1 MPLSSRL
8 LRIGIALLLL
18 PLLAAAGW
26 VLLDLSRLLWT
37 GHAWGNPWFWALGG
51 GMAVWIAVYLS
62 LPRPVWV
69 YVLGHELTHALAVYL
84 HGGEV
89 YRFHVSKRGGHI
101 ISDKNNW
108 IISLAPYFLPLYSMI
123 WIALWWSVNFY
134 YPLGKFAWLLYGGIG
149 LTWGFHLTFTF
160 SMIRDGQSDL
170 TSQGVF
176 FSLVVILLLNF
187 LGIEA
192 GLVAVMD
199 HVSWAQAGKLL
210 GSHVLACYL
219 ATGHAIWTGLCGAVQ
234 FLARAW
240 KRGSLF

>member
-1 MPLSSRL
+1 MSLPTRL
-8 LRIGIALLLL
+8 LRIGIGLLLL
-18 PLLAAAGW
+18 PLLVAAAW

-37 GHAWGNPWFWALGG
+37 GREWGHPWFWALGG
-51 GMAVWIAVYLS
+51 GLALWTAVYLA

-84 HGGEV
+84 HAGTV
-89 YRFHVSKRGGHI
+89 YRFHVSHRGGHI
-101 ISDKNNW
+101 VSDKNNW
-108 IISLAPYFLPLYSMI
+108 IISLAPYFLPLYSLL

-134 YPLGKFAWLLYGGIG
+134 TPLGRYAWVLFAGIG

-170 TSQGVF
+170 TSQGLF

-187 LGIEA
+187 LGIET

-199 HVSWAQAGKLL
+199 HATYAQFGAALW
-210 GSHVLACYL
+210 HRVAACYL
-219 ATGHAIWTGLCGAVQ
+219 ATGHALWTGAVDTAQ

>member
-1 MPLSSRL
+1 MSLPQRL
-8 LRIGIALLLL
+8 LRIGIGLLLL
-18 PLLAAAGW
+18 PLLVAAAW
-26 VLLDLSRLLWT
+26 TLLDLSRVLWSGREW
-37 GHAWGNPWFWALGG
+37 GHPWFWALGG
-51 GMAVWIAVYLS
+51 GMALWIAVYLA

-108 IISLAPYFLPLYSMI
+108 FISLAPYFLPLYSLL

-134 YPLGKFAWLLYGGIG
+134 WPLAPYAWLLYAGIG

-176 FSLVVILLLNF
+176 FSLVLILLLNM
-187 LGIEA
+187 LGIAA
-192 GLVAVMD
+192 GLTAVMD
-199 HVSWAQAGKLL
+199 HLSYLQLAKTL
-210 GSHVLACYL
+210 GSRIWACYL
-219 ATGHAIWTGLCGAVQ
+219 ATGHGIWTGAVDTAQ